1 GGGEAVVS
9 TLFVTASVRGSIAD
23 YVQAIVTVYWLIILA
38 YILLGWMEMFGARI
52 PYSRPTTAIIG
63 FIRDAAEPY
72 LRIFR
77 RFLPPMG
84 GLDLSPIVGILVL
97 FFVGNLVASAIRGG

>member
-1 GGGEAVVS
+1 MIIA
-9 TLFVTASVRGSIAD
+9 TVRDSIAD

-38 YILLGWMEMFGARI
+38 YILLGWVEMFGARI
-52 PYSRPTTAIIG
+52 PYSRATSAVIG

-77 RFLPPMG
+77 RILPPFG
-84 GLDLSPIVGILVL
+84 GLDLSPIIGILVL
-97 FFVGNLVASAIRGG
+97 FFAGNLVAEIIRG